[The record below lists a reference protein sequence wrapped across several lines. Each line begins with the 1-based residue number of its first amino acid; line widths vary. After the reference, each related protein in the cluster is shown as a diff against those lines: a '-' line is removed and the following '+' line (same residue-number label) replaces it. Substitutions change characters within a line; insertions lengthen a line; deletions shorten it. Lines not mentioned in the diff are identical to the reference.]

1 MSTKYDMENTFGQ
14 SNDELVRSNNFS
26 EKDNLQL
33 RSELINLAEQLKTAT
48 SNEEENLFNL
58 CTRREDI
65 LKQWNVEKET
75 LLVSAALLN
84 LAITCIYAPKIVDND
99 YIIFLF
105 SPPFKEKRQIFQ
117 SAALETNIVEL
128 DHAESIENWK
138 RHIRDVLKRNQQD
151 FAAEKVKIDASLNSS
166 RLEIINAIVQCQSAI
181 NFMKFVEKEKDNSY
195 CDLLQ
200 NLRKHFDQKA
210 LKRRQDFEQW
220 RLEMIQ
226 RSNKEIKIMH
236 EELEEQLKVE
246 VQQAEQEMYTE
257 TQSQID
263 LSGLV
268 SLSFHI
274 S

>member
-1 MSTKYDMENTFGQ
+1 M
-14 SNDELVRSNNFS
+14 
-26 EKDNLQL
+26 
-33 RSELINLAEQLKTAT
+33 
-48 SNEEENLFNL
+48 
-58 CTRREDI
+58 
-65 LKQWNVEKET
+65 
-75 LLVSAALLN
+75 
-84 LAITCIYAPKIVDND
+84 
-99 YIIFLF
+99 
-105 SPPFKEKRQIFQ
+105 
-117 SAALETNIVEL
+117 
-128 DHAESIENWK
+128 
-138 RHIRDVLKRNQQD
+138 
-151 FAAEKVKIDASLNSS
+151 
-166 RLEIINAIVQCQSAI
+166 
-181 NFMKFVEKEKDNSY
+181 
-195 CDLLQ
+195 Q